1 MRVKIDVDIYNFT
14 VVVTTS
20 FDEFKKLHKTADKGS
35 LFVTSEYGQY
45 IYVLVSDE
53 WDDFYDYKFLQC
65 VSHELNHAAMCL
77 LNHAGVNFDYE
88 NQEALCYVQDFLIGG
103 FFKAAEKQRR
113 KAATTSIKQ
122 QISAFSHG

>member
-20 FDEFKKLHKTADKGS
+20 FDEFKKLHKTADKDV
-35 LFVTSEYGQY
+35 LFVTSDYGQY

-53 WDDFYDYKFLQC
+53 WGDFYDYKFIQC

-77 LNHAGVNFDYE
+77 LGHAGVNFGYE
-88 NQEALCYVQDFLIGG
+88 NQETLCYLQDFLIGG
-103 FFKAAEKQRR
+103 FFKAVEKA
-113 KAATTSIKQ
+113 KKKDS
-122 QISAFSHG
+122 